1 MRRIVA
7 SPTIDLLAC
16 SEHSLRKMS
25 LLDDWTRSS
34 LTIALHMKLAL
45 LVGDNHS
52 SELLSSTDLS
62 HLTRPSLC
70 TLLSNNV
77 PLSAIPLVCV
87 PASASTDNLYSI
99 IDLHRLLLAETSSQ
113 SLEISCWATDF
124 SDIFTTT
131 SLEFDNTVLLSPL
144 NLASYST
151 WNTLADLT

>member
-1 MRRIVA
+1 
-7 SPTIDLLAC
+7 
-16 SEHSLRKMS
+16 
-25 LLDDWTRSS
+25 
-34 LTIALHMKLAL
+34 MKLTL
-45 LVGDNHS
+45 LVGDDHL
-52 SELLSSTDLS
+52 SELLFSTDLS
-62 HLTRPSLC
+62 NLTGPSLGAF
-70 TLLSNNV
+70 LSEDV